1 MPLLL
6 ITKGFEIHYLLAV
19 LDNLISETQNS
30 FVGGM
35 QILDSV
41 LIANECLDSKLKS
54 RILGV
59 VCKLDIE
66 KAYDHM
72 NWEALFYLLGQMGF
86 GLKSRGWIKA
96 CVSTIHFSVLVNGS
110 LEGFFG
116 SSCGLRQGDPLSSL
130 LFLLIIEVL
139 SRLLKKTEEC
149 NLIWGFHVGVVNSI
163 GVSISHLLFA
173 DDTILF
179 CNASKEQ
186 LLSIRLV
193 LSCFQA
199 FMGLKVNIGK
209 SEIVPVGEVNNLDAL
224 ANILHCRVGSLPMK
238 FLGMSLESSF
248 KTTSIWNPLLEKME
262 SKLFGWKRLY
272 LSKGGRLMLL
282 KSTPSSLPTFF
293 FSLFTIPK
301 AVVARLES
309 IQMNFLWGFSMG
321 CFKYPLVG
329 WDKVCLPVEMDG
341 LGIRNVVPFNQALLG
356 KWLWRYGHEVTHLW
370 QHVISSKYGEG
381 QGGGVLMFAGGLM
394 GVAYGETLM
403 KDGKTFL
410 SICLL

>member
-1 MPLLL
+1 MDFFDNFHRHSMFERSLNASFLTLIPKKCNAVNIKDFHPISLVGSVYKLLS
-6 ITKGFEIHYLLAV
+6 KVRVV

-30 FVGGM
+30 FVGGR

-41 LIANECLDSKLKS
+41 LIANECLDSRLKS
-54 RILGV
+54 KISGV

-66 KAYDHM
+66 KAYDHV

-293 FSLFTIPK
+293 F
-301 AVVARLES
+301 
-309 IQMNFLWGFSMG
+309 FS
-321 CFKYPLVG
+321 FY
-329 WDKVCLPVEMDG
+329 
-341 LGIRNVVPFNQALLG
+341 
-356 KWLWRYGHEVTHLW
+356 Y
-370 QHVISSKYGEG
+370 S
-381 QGGGVLMFAGGLM
+381 
-394 GVAYGETLM
+394 
-403 KDGKTFL
+403 
-410 SICLL
+410 